1 MQKKSKK
8 WFKKLYCEQA
18 FVLCETSL
26 VLKKEFSVDVKKI
39 PVLKIGKAILKEL
52 RNHKRKLILCPL
64 PK

>member
-1 MQKKSKK
+1 M
-8 WFKKLYCEQA
+8 YCEQA

-52 RNHKRKLILCPL
+52 RNYNRKLILCPL